1 MLPPMHHSPC
11 PKCGGR
17 ELYEIDRALIP
28 NYEYSNTLE
37 PLTLTGAMLP
47 TQATGLLS
55 PTSEREV
62 VTVKAMVC
70 AKCGFTEFYAR
81 DLGLLEEFA
90 KAGKG
95 NVRKLG

>member
-1 MLPPMHHSPC
+1 MLPGMHHSPC

-47 TQATGLLS
+47 TQSTGLLS
-55 PTSEREV
+55 PTAERQV

-70 AKCGFTEFYAR
+70 VACGFTELYAR
-81 DLGLLEEFA
+81 DLHLLDAFA

-95 NVRKLG
+95 NVRRVG